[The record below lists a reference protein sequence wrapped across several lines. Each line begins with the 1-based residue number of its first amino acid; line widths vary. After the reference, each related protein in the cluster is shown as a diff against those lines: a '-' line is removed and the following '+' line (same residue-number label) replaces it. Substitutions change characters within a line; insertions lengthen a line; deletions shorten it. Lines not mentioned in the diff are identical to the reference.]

1 MIYGSKK
8 DTLPNKQGKK
18 LWRPRFIRTNR
29 IVKVIELAKLISEA
43 TTLTVPDIVAVLLS
57 LPKYMNLF
65 MKEGH
70 TVKLDGLGTFY
81 LYGYSKGNGVE
92 TENEVDAAQFNRIV
106 CKFNSEYIVNV
117 DGSRTRALGNEVE
130 LINIKELIKKAE
142 ANGTGE
148 NNSGGNDSGD
158 DDGGFTPD
166 PNA

>member
-8 DTLPNKQGKK
+8 DTLANKQGKK
-18 LWRPRFIRTNR
+18 LWRPRFLRTNR
-29 IVKVIELAKLISEA
+29 IVRIIELAKLISEA

-92 TENEVDAAQFNRIV
+92 TEDKVDASQFNRIV

-130 LINIKELIKKAE
+130 LINVKDIIKKAE
-142 ANGTGE
+142 ANGDGVTKP
-148 NNSGGNDSGD
+148 GGNDD
-158 DDGGFTPD
+158 DDYEQD